1 MKRKVASI
9 ITIGL
14 CCLSLAACGKEV
26 IATSNDKNE
35 KMTNMDYET
44 RSLETRSEMGS
55 HSLEQNLEEVKG
67 VFLGGDFE
75 TDYDGFTYLYCEEL
89 ATEATQNETTGK
101 MEKQEIA
108 VFIPIGDYSSVNR
121 DTAYSEKMGVDFRVS
136 LNPYIRYDGT
146 DYLVSENLQY
156 FLENE
161 YDPFYSTDYKNL
173 YISEIENTKDGA
185 KATVSYCYYDQWNQ
199 TYIPQYVTYY
209 LNEVSKD
216 ITVLVEVKVDLAEAT
231 GKTPAL
237 LAELE
242 EFYGFDIEWDEKEA
256 KDMVEQFLADKD
268 HQNET
273 FSTGYLMFTLPSDWD
288 RDYEYGDYSEYA
300 YAPTGDAAFAGCV
313 ISFSREYMGSD
324 SFNIADVF
332 SSEEETQAYMEYL
345 REILGEGVKQI
356 DISDY
361 GNTCMGN
368 AIKVTYEITDDM
380 QGNVQWYMIT
390 DEDYAYSMQVV
401 ALSDCDIDVSEIA
414 ENILQNGILK
424 K

>member
-14 CCLSLAACGKEV
+14 CYLSLSACGKEF
-26 IATSNDKNE
+26 ISTNNDKNE

-44 RSLETRSEMGS
+44 RSLETRSETGS
-55 HSLEQNLEEVKG
+55 NSLEQDIEEVKG

-89 ATEATQNETTGK
+89 STETTQNETTGK
-101 MEKQEIA
+101 MEKQEIP

-156 FLENE
+156 FLESE

-173 YISEIENTKDGA
+173 HISEIENTKDGA
-185 KATVSYCYYDQWNQ
+185 IATVSYCYYDQWNE

-231 GKTPAL
+231 GKTPEL

-273 FSTGYLMFTLPSDWD
+273 FSTGYLMFSLPSDWD
-288 RDYEYGDYSEYA
+288 RDYEYGNYSEYA
-300 YAPTGDAAFAGCV
+300 YAPAGDAAFAGCV

-324 SFNIADVF
+324 SFNITDVL
-332 SSEEETQAYMEYL
+332 SSEEETEAYMEYL

-401 ALSDCDIDVSEIA
+401 TLSDCDIDLSEIA
-414 ENILQNGILK
+414 ENILKNGILK
-424 K
+424 N